1 MKKIIGLLLV
11 LMASAN
17 LWTVSAQ
24 TQAEEPKGKAIIRI
38 FTNFHTG
45 FGEGRND
52 RGFEL
57 SRSYLG
63 YQYDLGKGL
72 QLKAVMDVGKS
83 SSVDDLNRIAFIK
96 NAQVSWKTGKLTLHG
111 GLITTT
117 QFKVQEDFW
126 GYRYMMM
133 SFQDYYKW
141 GSSADLGISASYQLA
156 DWISADAI
164 VVNGE
169 GYKKVQK
176 TDGLQYGLGATLR
189 PVSGLT
195 VRLYGSLNE
204 GADPTKEDI
213 TNLATMVGY
222 KGKSFSIAGE
232 YNLMANSGNVKDAN
246 LYGISVY
253 GTVKV
258 NKQVETFLRYDQL
271 SSKDDWNVNKDESS
285 ILAGAQ
291 FKIGKYVK
299 LAPNFRMFMPK
310 KEGADNR
317 YMAYISCY
325 FGI

>member
-11 LMASAN
+11 LMTSAN

-24 TQAEEPKGKAIIRI
+24 NKAEEPKGKAIIRI

-45 FGEGRND
+45 FGQGRND

-258 NKQVETFLRYDQL
+258 SKQVETFLRYDHL
-271 SSKDDWNVNKDESS
+271 SSKDDWNENKDESS

-291 FKIGKYVK
+291 FKVGKYVK

>member
-1 MKKIIGLLLV
+1 MKKIIGLLLA
-11 LMASAN
+11 LIAN
-17 LWTVSAQ
+17 VNFSTAIAQ
-24 TQAEEPKGKAIIRI
+24 TKTEEPKGKALIRI

-45 FGEGRND
+45 FGEDRND

-96 NAQVSWKTGKLTLHG
+96 NAQVSWHTGKLALHG
-111 GLITTT
+111 GMITTT

-141 GSSADLGISASYQLA
+141 GSSADLGVSASYQFA
-156 DWISADAI
+156 HWISADAI

-169 GYKKVQK
+169 GYKKLQK
-176 TDGLQYGLGATLR
+176 ADGLLYGLGATIR

-204 GADPTKEDI
+204 GADATKEDI
-213 TNLATMVGY
+213 ANWATMVGY

-232 YNLMANSGNVKDAN
+232 YNRMTNYGNVKGAD
-246 LYGISVY
+246 LYGYSVY
-253 GTVKV
+253 GTIKM

-271 SSKDDWNVNKDESS
+271 TSKDDWNVNKDESS

-291 FKIGKYVK
+291 FKVGKYVK

>member
-11 LMASAN
+11 LMTSAN
-17 LWTVSAQ
+17 LWTASAQ
-24 TQAEEPKGKAIIRI
+24 TKAEDPKGKAIIRI

-213 TNLATMVGY
+213 TNLATMLGY

-258 NKQVETFLRYDQL
+258 NNQVETFLRYDQL
-271 SSKDDWNVNKDESS
+271 SSKDDWNENKDESS

-291 FKIGKYVK
+291 FKVGKYVK

>member
-11 LMASAN
+11 LLANTN
-17 LWTVSAQ
+17 LWTASAQ
-24 TQAEEPKGKAIIRI
+24 TKAEEPKGKAIIRI
-38 FTNFHTG
+38 FTNFHAG
-45 FGEGRND
+45 FGEDRND

-96 NAQVSWKTGKLTLHG
+96 NAQVSWNTGKLTLHG
-111 GLITTT
+111 GMITTT

-141 GSSADLGISASYQLA
+141 GSSADLGISASYQFA

-176 TDGLQYGLGATLR
+176 TDGLQYGLGATFR
-189 PVSGLT
+189 PISGLT

-204 GADPTKEDI
+204 GADPTKEDV

-232 YNLMANSGNVKDAN
+232 YNRMANYGNVKDADMFG
-246 LYGISVY
+246 YSIY
-253 GTVKV
+253 GTVKL

-271 SSKDDWNVNKDESS
+271 ASKDDWNVNKDESS

-291 FKIGKYVK
+291 FKVGKYVK

>member
-11 LMASAN
+11 LMTSAN

-24 TQAEEPKGKAIIRI
+24 NKTEEPKGKAIIRI

-45 FGEGRND
+45 FGQGRND

-258 NKQVETFLRYDQL
+258 NNQVETFLRYDQL
-271 SSKDDWNVNKDESS
+271 SSKDDWNENKDESS

-291 FKIGKYVK
+291 FKVGKYVK